1 VAHGLLLSVLSAFC
15 YGMSPI
21 LYKLGYAS
29 GLGEMDLLQYR
40 FIVATLLIFL
50 LLLVTSPASLRPTPS
65 LLLKA
70 AFTGLVLY
78 CLQSYLFLKALRY
91 IPAATTSLI
100 LYFYPV
106 TVTLLS
112 IFFFKS
118 RLNRTTCI
126 ALLLCLAGCI
136 LVSLDAIHRE
146 HDITGLL
153 LALGAMAVFS
163 VYMITVQ
170 FVVRTDRPLTFTFYV
185 FLFVAL
191 AFSSLH
197 DPLALRAFDARQMLI
212 CSSWVS
218 FPRPCRS
225 SPLFRRAKD
234 RQRHGLPLLLLR
246 AGGHRGCCGA
256 HPSGADHA
264 AATVGHAPDHRGDRP
279 AEPASDHA
287 PPKGCR
293 ATSSSCFNA
302 RPRPH

>member
-1 VAHGLLLSVLSAFC
+1 VAHGLLLSLLSALC

-21 LYKLGYAS
+21 LYKLGYEA

-50 LLLVTSPASLRPTPS
+50 LLALTAPSRLKPTPG

-78 CLQSYLFLKALRY
+78 CLQSYLFLKALRF

-112 IFFFKS
+112 AAIFKS
-118 RLNRTTCI
+118 RLNRVTCT
-126 ALLLCLAGCI
+126 ALLLSLSGCI
-136 LVSLDAIHRE
+136 LVSLDSIHRR
-146 HDITGLL
+146 HDITGIL

-170 FVVRTDRPLTFTFYV
+170 VVVRTDRPLTFTFYV

-197 DPLALRAFDARQMLI
+197 DPLAIRAYDGRQILLCLLLGIVPTAMAVPLLYFAVQKIGSAMASLFSTFEPLATVVAAAIVLQERVTLPQLMGMLLI
-212 CSSWVS
+212 LGGIILPNLHLIVLHRTAAAQPL
-218 FPRPCRS
+218 PRPPGS
-225 SPLFRRAKD
+225 VD
-234 RQRHGLPLLLLR
+234 
-246 AGGHRGCCGA
+246 
-256 HPSGADHA
+256 
-264 AATVGHAPDHRGDRP
+264 
-279 AEPASDHA
+279 
-287 PPKGCR
+287 
-293 ATSSSCFNA
+293 
-302 RPRPH
+302 